1 VLVLD
6 DPLSAVDAKT
16 EARILEAL
24 DRAGEGR
31 TLILVT
37 HRVAAAERMDQVVVL
52 EAGRVVERG
61 THRELLATGGRYARM
76 AARQALEAEL
86 STL

>member
-1 VLVLD
+1 
-6 DPLSAVDAKT
+6 LSAVDAKT

-61 THRELLATGGRYARM
+61 THAELLSRGGFYARI
-76 AARQALEAEL
+76 AERQRIEAEL
-86 STL
+86 EAM